1 MGSFKENVG
10 MFFTELMQDS
20 IKNLKESDQSMQMLA
35 DVFMTYFK
43 TLVQRAKNLQKVF

>member
-20 IKNLKESDQSMQMLA
+20 IKNLKECDENYKDIRSTHRCWFHLSEGMD
-35 DVFMTYFK
+35 
-43 TLVQRAKNLQKVF
+43 